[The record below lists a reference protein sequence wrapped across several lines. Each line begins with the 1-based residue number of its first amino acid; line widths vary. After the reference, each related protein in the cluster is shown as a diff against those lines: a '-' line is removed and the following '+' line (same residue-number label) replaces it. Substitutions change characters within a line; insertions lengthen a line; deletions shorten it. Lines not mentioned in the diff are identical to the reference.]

1 MITLLHYRNQFKLT
15 NFLNIF
21 LSRFRVFYKF
31 SKSCTFLTERKD
43 SSSSFTFE
51 KVSVITGLAL
61 TFLVRIIFHSFVLNL
76 IGWNWQPYYACA
88 FEERQYYR
96 VILGNKQ
103 LQSVF
108 KVPFFL
114 GFPGFI
120 CLLLYDES
128 HMNLVMVMDREC
140 KEDSH
145 PRIPVRWETLH

>member
-1 MITLLHYRNQFKLT
+1 
-15 NFLNIF
+15 

-31 SKSCTFLTERKD
+31 SKSCSFLTERKD
-43 SSSSFTFE
+43 SSSSSTFE
-51 KVSVITGLAL
+51 KSGINYWFGINCSSTDN
-61 TFLVRIIFHSFVLNL
+61 FHSFVLNL
-76 IGWNWQPYYACA
+76 IGWNWQPSYYACEL
-88 FEERQYYR
+88 EERQYYR

-108 KVPFFL
+108 KVPFIL
-114 GFPGFI
+114 GFPGWI

-145 PRIPVRWETLH
+145 PRIPVRWATLY